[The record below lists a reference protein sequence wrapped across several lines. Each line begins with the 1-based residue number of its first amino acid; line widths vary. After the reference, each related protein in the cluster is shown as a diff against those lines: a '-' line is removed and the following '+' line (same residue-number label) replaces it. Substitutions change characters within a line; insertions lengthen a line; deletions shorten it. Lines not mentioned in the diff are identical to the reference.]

1 MYGKELDIEGFS
13 IQQARIILF
22 PNSPLTNLKSN
33 TSSMFW
39 ITPIYKS

>member
-13 IQQARIILF
+13 IQRVRIIHFLDF
-22 PNSPLTNLKSN
+22 LLNNLQPD

-39 ITPIYKS
+39 ITPI